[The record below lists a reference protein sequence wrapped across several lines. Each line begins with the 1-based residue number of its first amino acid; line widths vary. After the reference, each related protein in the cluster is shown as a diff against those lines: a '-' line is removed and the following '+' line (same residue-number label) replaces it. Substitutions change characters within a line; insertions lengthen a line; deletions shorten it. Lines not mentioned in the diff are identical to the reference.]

1 MAIQTSGTN
10 RISNAGQLQ
19 NITSLDSTTSNTISA
34 ASSPPTSY
42 GAVGTYT
49 AAAILYTTGGSG
61 RITGGT
67 TFSGSDLKERSG
79 TTNGSS
85 PFYET
90 MSGSQ
95 LVSCGLSGTWR
106 CMADHARF
114 SVANYGVFN
123 LFVRIS

>member
-1 MAIQTSGTN
+1 MAIQISGTTVIN
-10 RISNAGQLQ
+10 NSRQLK
-19 NITSLDSTTSNTISA
+19 NIASLDSTTSNTISA

-49 AAAILYTTGGSG
+49 AAAISYSSGGSG

-67 TFSGSDLKERSG
+67 TFSGSSLKERSG

-85 PFYET
+85 PFYEVLA
-90 MSGSQ
+90 SSQ
-95 LVSCGLSGTWR
+95 LQSCGLSGTWR

-114 SVANYGVFN
+114 SVANYAVFN